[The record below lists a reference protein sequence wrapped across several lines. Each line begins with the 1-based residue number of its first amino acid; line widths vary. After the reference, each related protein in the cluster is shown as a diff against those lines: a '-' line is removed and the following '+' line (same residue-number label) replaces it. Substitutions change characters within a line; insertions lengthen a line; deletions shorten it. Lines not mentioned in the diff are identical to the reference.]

1 MCSAA
6 CTGRF
11 GIEDHLIRWDVDVGL
26 IRRST
31 MAVDYFMRREQ
42 RGKRMSGHKAR
53 SAVAGVVTSVVVA
66 LVAVEVPAS
75 AQEEETR
82 VQGPAQRVAV
92 LAGQGSMNHTELRWQ
107 VKGTDLGIMWS
118 SGPDQVLLAFGDT
131 FGSAWRGRGTHD
143 LTQLHDWRSNTLARS
158 TDENL
163 ADGLRFDDYVTDL
176 PNHARE
182 LLPSKK
188 IDHDE
193 ITVIPTGG
201 INVGGR
207 DYLAYMSVRHWGES
221 GGTWT
226 TNHGGIAF
234 SDDNGQ
240 TWTEATGSR
249 RINTPGFDDPFQMV
263 SYAHRNGFVY
273 AFGTPNGRFGS
284 AHLARVPEDTLLD
297 LGTYQ
302 YFDGADWQS
311 DPRKA
316 APVVPGPVGELSV
329 HYQDGLDQWL
339 MTYLDESRREIVLR
353 TAPAPTGPWGPEQ
366 AVASA
371 EMYPALYGAF
381 IHPSSS
387 GSDLYFTMSEFGP
400 YNVSLM
406 RVRLGSP

>member
-1 MCSAA
+1 
-6 CTGRF
+6 
-11 GIEDHLIRWDVDVGL
+11 
-26 IRRST
+26 
-31 MAVDYFMRREQ
+31 
-42 RGKRMSGHKAR
+42 MSGR
-53 SAVAGVVTSVVVA
+53 GVGTAVAGVVTSVAVA

-75 AQEEETR
+75 AQEAR

-118 SGPDQVLLAFGDT
+118 SAPDQVLLAFGDT
-131 FGSAWRGRGTHD
+131 FGSAWRGIGTHD
-143 LTQLHDWRSNTLARS
+143 LTLLHDWRSNTLARS
-158 TDENL
+158 TDPNP
-163 ADGLRFDDYVTDL
+163 ADGLWFDGYVTDL
-176 PNHARE
+176 PIHARE

-188 IDHDE
+188 IDHVE
-193 ITVIPTGG
+193 VTVIPTGG

-207 DYLAYMSVRHWGES
+207 DYLAYMSVRHWGEA

-226 TNHGGIAF
+226 TNHAGIAF

-240 TWTEATGSR
+240 TWTDAPGSR
-249 RINTPGFDDPFQMV
+249 RVNTLDFDDPFQMV
-263 SYAHRNGFVY
+263 SYARRDGFVY

-284 AHLARVPEDTLLD
+284 ARLARVPENTLLD

-302 YFDGADWQS
+302 YFDGASWQP
-311 DPRKA
+311 DPLRA
-316 APVVPGPVGELSV
+316 TPVVPGPVGEISV
-329 HYQDGLDQWL
+329 HYHEGLGQWL
-339 MTYLDESRREIVLR
+339 MTYLDESRHEIVLR

-366 AVASA
+366 AVAGA

-387 GSDLYFTMSEFGP
+387 GSDLYFTMSQFGP

-406 RVRLGSP
+406 RVRLGPP